1 MRKLLIP
8 IVGCFLF
15 LFIVPFL
22 FSGDR
27 KFKGGKQMDFLK
39 EIKWGISK
47 KETRIILR
55 DKKSILPHPTQNAV
69 GFIDS
74 IYGVPAG
81 IVCYFKGGLF
91 SRDKLAR
98 VVVHFFKELP
108 EDDIIEK
115 KYTQIKSDLVT
126 QYGRPTHKVEDFKND
141 PLEFRL
147 SELLVWVVG
156 DSILTLS
163 LGLKR
168 DGVIEDNS
176 GIFVG
181 YGDAKRDP
189 LSQQWNWL
197 MAK

>member
-1 MRKLLIP
+1 M
-8 IVGCFLF
+8 
-15 LFIVPFL
+15 PFL

-27 KFKGGKQMDFLK
+27 KSKGDNVIDLLRK
-39 EIKWGISK
+39 IKWGIG
-47 KETRIILR
+47 KEGTRIIFR
-55 DKKSILPHPTQNAV
+55 DKQSIPSHPTLNAI

-74 IYGVPAG
+74 IYGAPTG
-81 IVCYFKGGLF
+81 IYCYFIKGGLF
-91 SRDKLAR
+91 SRDKLVR
-98 VVVHFFKELP
+98 VVVQFFKELP

-115 KYTQIKSDLVT
+115 KYTQIKSDLVA
-126 QYGRPTHKVEDFKND
+126 QYGKPSDKTKTEDCKND
-141 PLEFRL
+141 PLEFRV

-181 YGDAKRDP
+181 YGDAKKDP
-189 LSQQWNWL
+189 ISQQWNWL
-197 MAK
+197 KSK

>member
-22 FSGDR
+22 SSGDR
-27 KFKGGKQMDFLK
+27 KSKRGKQMEFLK
-39 EIKWGISK
+39 EIKWGIGK
-47 KETRIILR
+47 EETRVIFR
-55 DKKSILPHPTQNAV
+55 DKESIPPHPTQNAI

-74 IYGVPAG
+74 IYGAPAG

-91 SRDKLAR
+91 SRDKLVR

-115 KYTQIKSDLVT
+115 KYTQIKRDLVA
-126 QYGRPTHKVEDFKND
+126 QYGRPAHEVEDFKDD

-181 YGDAKRDP
+181 CGDAKRDP
-189 LSQQWNWL
+189 ISQQWNSL
-197 MAK
+197 KAK